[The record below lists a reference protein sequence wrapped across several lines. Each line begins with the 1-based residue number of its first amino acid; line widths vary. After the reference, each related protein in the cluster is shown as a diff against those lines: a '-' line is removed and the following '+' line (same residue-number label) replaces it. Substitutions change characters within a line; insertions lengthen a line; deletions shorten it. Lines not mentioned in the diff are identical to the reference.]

1 MIYYGTVIAMTLLLY
16 LICTATKFE
25 KEKTDKLVVT
35 FFFLAYLLLI
45 CIRHVRVG
53 IDTTEYVFRFY
64 IIKDYEWGDL
74 FNYSEAGSEPAFL
87 VLNKFVS
94 MFGDE
99 RLLIIACGCLSIIPI
114 IYLYR
119 NEAEDGI
126 LCVSFFL
133 VSLLFGFFF
142 SGLRQGITI
151 GLAVPA
157 YYMAKNKRLLPF
169 ILFVA
174 LAFCFHRSGI
184 MIALIYPVYYAN
196 ITTKWLLFVVP
207 AMIVIFVFRESFM
220 ELIFNVLGEDKYS
233 IYNDITGT
241 SGQGALTALFVIMS
255 VYSYIILDENK
266 AGKVEIG
273 LRNILLLATF
283 LHLFTPLNP
292 VFGRINFYF
301 ILFIPVA
308 ISRINTRCKDKF
320 KQVANLAKWVMSLFF
335 FFHFF
340 FLRTD
345 SLRITNYRPFF

>member
-1 MIYYGTVIAMTLLLY
+1 MIYYGTVIAMTLVLY
-16 LICTATKFE
+16 IFCRATYYE
-25 KEKTDKLVVT
+25 KEKTDRLVVG

-45 CIRHVRVG
+45 CFKDMRVG
-53 IDTTEYVFRFY
+53 IDTREYIFRFY
-64 IIKDYEWGDL
+64 IIGGYEWGDL

-87 VLNKFVS
+87 VLNKLVS
-94 MFGDE
+94 SFGGE
-99 RLLIIACGCLSIIPI
+99 RLFIIVCACLGVIPI

-142 SGLRQGITI
+142 SGIRQGITI

-157 YYMAKNKRLLPF
+157 YYMTKRSRLLPF
-169 ILFVA
+169 ILIVA

-184 MIALIYPVYYAN
+184 MIALIYPIYHAN
-196 ITTKWLLFVVP
+196 ITSKWLFFVVP
-207 AMIVIFVFRESFM
+207 FMVVVFIFRERFM
-220 ELIFNVLGEDKYS
+220 EFIFNFLGEDKYS
-233 IYNDITGT
+233 IYNNITGT
-241 SGQGALTALFVIMS
+241 SGQGALTVLFILICI
-255 VYSYIILDENK
+255 YSYVILDEQK

-283 LHLFTPLNP
+283 LHMFTPLNP

-308 ISRINTRCKDKF
+308 VSRINNRYKEKF

-345 SLRITNYRPFF
+345 SLHISVYKPFF